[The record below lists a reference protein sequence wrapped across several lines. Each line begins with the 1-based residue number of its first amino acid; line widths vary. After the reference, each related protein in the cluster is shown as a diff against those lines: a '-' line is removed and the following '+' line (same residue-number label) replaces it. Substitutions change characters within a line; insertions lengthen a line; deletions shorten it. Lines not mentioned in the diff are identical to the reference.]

1 MVITRSL
8 HRSNKKRLRIKKAT
22 TFLVFVIIVQNDLAN
37 IFYTQICSV
46 YPTNTLLLGIL
57 FEIIY
62 PLKGPDYTLIF
73 VNTKTTTK
81 PTEISLE
88 SKNILFHKT
97 SDNP

>member
-62 PLKGPDYTLIF
+62 RLKRPDYTLIYCIVIYVF
-73 VNTKTTTK
+73 TNTY
-81 PTEISLE
+81 L
-88 SKNILFHKT
+88 ILSFFFK
-97 SDNP
+97 